1 VAGNRKSSVVNGLE
15 SCAIVTSTGGS
26 TEEKVIFSS
35 ETALGSADGGTTGA
49 GAGAGTGAMVTDG
62 RLGGGG
68 GGGTGTTGGVS
79 SEVASIGAWD
89 DGSLDGED
97 STGNAASVNVSSTII
112 SWVS

>member
-1 VAGNRKSSVVNGLE
+1 M
-15 SCAIVTSTGGS
+15 VTSTGGS

-49 GAGAGTGAMVTDG
+49 GAGTGAMVTDG

-68 GGGTGTTGGVS
+68 GGGIGTTGGVS